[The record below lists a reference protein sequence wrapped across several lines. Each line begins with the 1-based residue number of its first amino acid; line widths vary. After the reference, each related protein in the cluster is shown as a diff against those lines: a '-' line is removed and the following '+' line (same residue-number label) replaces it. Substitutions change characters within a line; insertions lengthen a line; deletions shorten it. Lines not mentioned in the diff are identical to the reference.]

1 MSFTE
6 SALALFLATIIVGV
20 ALERYYRK
28 ATVLRE
34 VTALHSV
41 RNALVNALVRQCA
54 SLYGR
59 GYDSLDALREATDW
73 QEPLD
78 SYTVSS
84 DWRVQVG
91 QEPLSRFARI
101 QVSYPDI
108 KTARAIS
115 DALSAYTGTYI
126 TTDTGSV
133 VLSWLSHLDGAA
145 LEYSDGLRHERYSG
159 YTQLGDEPYAD
170 C

>member
-1 MSFTE
+1 MSLTE
-6 SALALFLATIIVGV
+6 WALALFLATVIVGV

-41 RNALVNALVRQCA
+41 RDALANALVRQCA
-54 SLYGR
+54 SLYGH

-78 SYTVSS
+78 SHTVSE

-91 QEPLSRFARI
+91 QEPLTRFARI
-101 QVSYPDI
+101 QVRYPDI
-108 KTARAIS
+108 KTARSIS
-115 DALSAYTGTYI
+115 GTLSAYTGTYI

-133 VLSWLSHLDGAA
+133 VLSWLVHLDGAA

-159 YTQLGDEPYAD
+159 YTQSGDAAYVD